1 MDRQSMDKNNE
12 QIIKETTEKLFSLL
26 GVKANISL
34 STSEDTII
42 IEVATEETGMLI
54 GYHGETLESLQLVL
68 SLCIS
73 KQLGEFQR
81 ISVEIGEY
89 KKNRTDYLKQLVEHT
104 KEQVLFQKKQI
115 ALPNLKAWERRE
127 AHMLLQDDPDVVTES
142 IGEGRERVFTIRP
155 KEL

>member
-1 MDRQSMDKNNE
+1 METNKE
-12 QIIKETTEKLFSLL
+12 QIIKETTEKLLSLL
-26 GVKANISL
+26 GVTADISL
-34 STSEDTII
+34 SSSGDTVI
-42 IEVATEETGMLI
+42 IELATEESGMLI

-68 SLCIS
+68 SLCIA

-81 ISVEIGEY
+81 ISIEIGEY
-89 KKNRTDYLKQLVEHT
+89 KKNRTDYVKQLVAHT

-142 IGEGRERVFTIRP
+142 IGEGRDRVFTIRP
-155 KEL
+155 K